1 MRVLCLF
8 CTAVAKLVAAAIVL
22 VSIISLLVAD
32 QMIPY
37 TMKVGN
43 LVGGHYT
50 FIQVAMFYIGCILF
64 LLYTGITGMIRWRLP
79 AP

>member
-1 MRVLCLF
+1 MRAFCFL

-22 VSIISLLVAD
+22 IALISLLVAD

-37 TMKVGN
+37 TVKVGN

-50 FIQVAMFYIGCILF
+50 FTQVAMFYIGCILF
-64 LLYTGITGMIRWRLP
+64 LLYCGVTGLIRWRLP